1 MYKFIHSKVIKILLF
16 TIKSLYSTYLGKGKK
31 IARVISDSAHY
42 ASTWTCFALNEK
54 NPNFHWPEETSFANP
69 PFPSSSPYSGE
80 KRSFLREKKDCS
92 SPGGNAITHYKPRNI
107 ASCTALGPLRPH
119 LFIPMHYFS
128 FYYLRDM
135 IEWQRIH

>member
-69 PFPSSSPYSGE
+69 LFPSSSPYSGE
-80 KRSFLREKKDCS
+80 KR
-92 SPGGNAITHYKPRNI
+92 
-107 ASCTALGPLRPH
+107 
-119 LFIPMHYFS
+119 LFIS
-128 FYYLRDM
+128 GR
-135 IEWQRIH
+135 QRNYPLQTKERSVMYGARTSETTPVYSHALFFLLLSQRHDWMAKDTLE